1 VRQAHATGTQTGRM
15 ITSETARDCR
25 YQIAILD
32 VFRQIFWVD
41 DNDFVLLMPPLF
53 EARPDG

>member
-1 VRQAHATGTQTGRM
+1 M